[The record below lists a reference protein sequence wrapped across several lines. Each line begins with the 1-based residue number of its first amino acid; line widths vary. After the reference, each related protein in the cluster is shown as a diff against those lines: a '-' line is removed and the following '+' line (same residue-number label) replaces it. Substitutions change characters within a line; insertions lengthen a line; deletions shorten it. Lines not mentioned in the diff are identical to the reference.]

1 MGKNQTRKC
10 DIVERIEKAYTGGE
24 AVFIDESVVRRVRR
38 KTIRMQGQI
47 TLRIIGKIYQ
57 KCLEELGL
65 WRC

>member
-1 MGKNQTRKC
+1 MGESLNRKR
-10 DIVERIEKAYTGGE
+10 DTVERIEKAYTGGE

-38 KTIRMQGQI
+38 KAIRMQGQI